1 MTYVAQLKYS
11 NVYTAISNHD
21 PVFKKIY
28 HLSISNSQLL
38 SKKKSCIL
46 NTNNHYL
53 YIFFLTVEG
62 SQKIKQ
68 N

>member
-38 SKKKSCIL
+38 SKKKAV
-46 NTNNHYL
+46 
-53 YIFFLTVEG
+53 F
-62 SQKIKQ
+62 
-68 N
+68 